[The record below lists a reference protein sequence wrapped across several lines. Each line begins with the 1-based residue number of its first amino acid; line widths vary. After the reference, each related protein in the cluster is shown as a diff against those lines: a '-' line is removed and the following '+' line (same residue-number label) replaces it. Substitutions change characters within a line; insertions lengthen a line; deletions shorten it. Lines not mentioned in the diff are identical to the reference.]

1 MTSSLVKRKERK
13 KFDGRAVKGGGP
25 LLYEIWVA
33 IIEHFWCIA
42 YMLEL
47 SIFNRREA
55 YGFIARN
62 VRLAFKQGW
71 DGWHCCH

>member
-1 MTSSLVKRKERK
+1 LISSLAII
-13 KFDGRAVKGGGP
+13 FLYYGRAAKGGDP
-25 LLYEIWVA
+25 LLYETWVV

-55 YGFIARN
+55 YGFMARN
-62 VRLAFKQGW
+62 LELAFKQGW
-71 DGWHCCH
+71 VGIVSKEMGR